1 MAESQRSSL
10 SRPPLNVLIDPSIA
24 ARRSPWEINLS
35 QLLELFLQAITR
47 KDLIDLRAAGA
58 AALSSATIYRL
69 KVETLFL
76 FERLRAERRA
86 VNASEPPQM
95 VVMPFRYEVYS
106 TDIEELFEEL
116 TRILEQTV
124 GEGTS
129 SSTSPLPVDGPPPPD
144 MGDYVI
150 SMQSLFAEFR
160 VILLQRLRPTG
171 KALLSELLSGLKPVD
186 AARVFLLVLFSA
198 HSGELVINQDENAED
213 ALVVSVGQ
221 LS

>member
-1 MAESQRSSL
+1 
-10 SRPPLNVLIDPSIA
+10 VLIDPSIA

-86 VNASEPPQM
+86 INASEPPQM

-116 TRILEQTV
+116 SRILEQIV
-124 GEGTS
+124 AEGTS
-129 SSTSPLPVDGPPPPD
+129 SPTSPLPVDDLPPPE

-150 SMQSLFAEFR
+150 SLQSLFSEFR
-160 VILLQRLRPTG
+160 AILLQRLRPTG
-171 KALLSELLSGLKPVD
+171 KALLSELLRGLKPVD

-198 HSGELVINQDENAED
+198 QSGELVINQEENAED

-221 LS
+221 LA

>member
-1 MAESQRSSL
+1 MAESERSSL

-35 QLLELFLQAITR
+35 ELLELFLRAITR

-86 VNASEPPQM
+86 INASEPPQM

-116 TRILEQTV
+116 SRILEQIV
-124 GEGTS
+124 AEGTS
-129 SSTSPLPVDGPPPPD
+129 SPTSPLPVDDLPPPE

-150 SMQSLFAEFR
+150 SLQSLFSEFR
-160 VILLQRLRPTG
+160 AILLQRLRPTG
-171 KALLSELLSGLKPVD
+171 KALLSELLRGLKPVD

-198 HSGELVINQDENAED
+198 QSGELVINQEENAED

-221 LS
+221 LA